1 MKFKKILKS
10 RDKTYTKILKH
21 CLIDMEKIKSPV
33 IINIGAYYGNFVTAI
48 LKTHDNY
55 LIYAIEPSPKS
66 FKILKKRFKKDK
78 KIITINAAVSDKNGK
93 LPFYNA
99 GGKKCDSL
107 VKKFTKGKKET
118 VTKTIVKTITTR
130 SLFEKYKIKKVDLLK
145 INCEGGEYAL
155 FDDCEYL
162 DNVNNVCIEFHNSPE
177 FGKIREK
184 RSGIIKILEK
194 DFTLQVGVIDSVGID
209 IIPQYWKRKPC

>member
-21 CLIDMEKIKSPV
+21 CLIDMEKIKNPI
-33 IINIGAYYGNFVTAI
+33 IINIGAYVGNFAQAI
-48 LKTHDNY
+48 LKTHDKY
-55 LIYAIEPSPKS
+55 LIYAIEPSPIS
-66 FKILKKRFKKDK
+66 YKILKKRFKKDK

-93 LPFYNA
+93 VPFYNA

-107 VKKFTKGKKET
+107 IKKFTRGKKEN
-118 VTKTIVKTITTR
+118 VVKTVVKAITIR
-130 SLFEKYKIKKVDLLK
+130 SLFEKYKIGKVDLLK
-145 INCEGGEYAL
+145 INCEGGEYVL

-162 DNVNNVCIEFHNSPE
+162 DNVKNVCIEFHNSPE

-184 RSGIIKILEK
+184 RPDIMKILEK

-209 IIPQYWKRKPC
+209 IIPQYWKRKQ